1 MVLQSTG
8 VKNISGIH
16 CWEGAKGSLSLFLSL
31 QSLSLSLSHSLTP
44 PPWLNEMSS
53 TSAALT
59 ALPSNP
65 MQWLITDIPEGKQAK
80 GGNDQREEGKQTL
93 EHKSQSGH
101 SSHTGMLT
109 LTVLHAHHYSDPGGP
124 NNCWNQLICVSVCS
138 NLAAFLLYIYIICLV
153 GCSSLSVVRLLFSLF
168 YFLSFCSHF
177 ITIRASQ
184 FGVLYVLK
192 TFCMCWKHSSQSSM
206 QNTSSTSSAPII
218 PGIYFFPHPN
228 THTKTHTKLPPPAL
242 CTEPESDES
251 SSLSLPLMDLLL
263 ACAPSTLLLGPNTLP

>member
-1 MVLQSTG
+1 MNLTLFVCPSVHLSAGCQPYMSVHPPIPPSSHHYQYYHSSSPQLIRLAQNPSTPSPKKWRRKMVLQSTG

-93 EHKSQSGH
+93 EH
-101 SSHTGMLT
+101 
-109 LTVLHAHHYSDPGGP
+109 
-124 NNCWNQLICVSVCS
+124 
-138 NLAAFLLYIYIICLV
+138 
-153 GCSSLSVVRLLFSLF
+153 
-168 YFLSFCSHF
+168 
-177 ITIRASQ
+177 
-184 FGVLYVLK
+184 
-192 TFCMCWKHSSQSSM
+192 
-206 QNTSSTSSAPII
+206 
-218 PGIYFFPHPN
+218 
-228 THTKTHTKLPPPAL
+228 
-242 CTEPESDES
+242 
-251 SSLSLPLMDLLL
+251 
-263 ACAPSTLLLGPNTLP
+263 